1 MAGLSTY
8 GGPWDRRAAAHLIY
22 RAGFGATAATIS
34 QMVSA
39 GMQQCVERLVD
50 FQKVDDD
57 YPKPDWAVPIPDL
70 GATRKNLSEEEKKK
84 FQQDRRKEAQDLK
97 MWWIRRMVMT
107 TRPFQEKLTLFW
119 HGHFATSIQK
129 VKLPYFMWMQNEMFR
144 RHAAGNWRKMLKDVS
159 KDPAMVIWLDNISN
173 RANGP
178 NENYARELMELFTL
192 GEGNYSEKDIKE
204 SARAFTGYSVDRNT
218 QEFVFREGLH
228 DKGKKHFF
236 NRAGNFDGDDI
247 VDIILGRP
255 QAPRFIAKKI
265 WEFFCYQG
273 PSDALVDELA
283 GILKRSNYEFM
294 PLFRAIFTSEEFYS
308 DRAIKKQIKS
318 PVQWLIGS
326 VLALQAELMPMR
338 MINGVMRLLGQ
349 ELFEPPNVKGWDGGA
364 AWITTASLLTRY
376 NIANV
381 LVNGVIPDE
390 MLNAAMGRRDAAKK
404 SAKKDAK
411 AEGGEMM
418 SEEGPSMEQLLQE
431 ERRQRV
437 QAKMK
442 EAASRQLQRLVE
454 VSKVIDVGSV
464 TDAHDLVSRLRDAL
478 YLDGMSDK
486 DLESIIDYVGNDYGE
501 AKVRGAAHLM
511 MSTPHYQLC

>member
-1 MAGLSTY
+1 MAGLSSFR
-8 GGPWDRRAAAHLIY
+8 GSWDRSAAAHLIY
-22 RAGFGATAATIS
+22 RAGFGATAGTIS

-39 GMQQCVERLVD
+39 GMQKCVERLIN
-50 FQKVDDD
+50 FQKVPDT
-57 YPKPDWAVPIPDL
+57 YPKPDWAVPVPDL
-70 GATRKNLSEEEKKK
+70 QAKRKNLSEEEKKK
-84 FQQDRRKEAQDLK
+84 FQQDRRKEGQDLK

-129 VKLPYFMWMQNEMFR
+129 VRLPYFMWVQNEMLR
-144 RHAAGNWRKMLKDVS
+144 RNATGSWRKMLKEIS

-178 NENYARELMELFTL
+178 NENYARELMELFSL
-192 GEGNYSEKDIKE
+192 GEGNYTEKDIKE

-218 QEFVFREGLH
+218 QEFIFRENIH
-228 DKGKKHFF
+228 DTGKKRFF

-247 VDIILGRP
+247 VDIILARP

-273 PSDALVDELA
+273 PSDDLVDELA
-283 GILKRSNYEFM
+283 SVLKSSNYEFM
-294 PLFRAIFTSEEFYS
+294 PLFKAIFTSNEFYS
-308 DRAIKKQIKS
+308 DRAVKKQIKS
-318 PVQWLIGS
+318 PVQWLVGS

-376 NIANV
+376 NLANV

-390 MLNAAMGRRDAAKK
+390 MINAAMGRREFAKK
-404 SAKKDAK
+404 KKGKEEGDA
-411 AEGGEMM
+411 MM
-418 SEEGPSMEQLLQE
+418 SEEGPSMEEMMQE
-431 ERRQRV
+431 ERRQRAQSRV
-437 QAKMK
+437 KDAMN
-442 EAASRQLQRLVE
+442 RQLQRLVD
-454 VSKVIDVGSV
+454 VGKVIDVS
-464 TDAHDLVSRLRDAL
+464 TISDAHALVDRLCDVL

-486 DLESIIDYVGNDYGE
+486 DLQSIVEYVGNDFSE
-501 AKVRGAAHLM
+501 ARVRGAAHLM